1 MNRPAWAQQREEQT
15 VRAAATVF
23 NEIMSTQGNQIPQAM
38 LADAHGVAII
48 PNMINGGFVV
58 GARHG
63 RGVLLIREADG
74 VWHAPVF
81 ITLTGGNVGWQVGVQ
96 ASDIILVFRTPRSVQ
111 GILSGKLTLG
121 ADASASAGPVGR
133 GTAAATDGRLQAEIF
148 TYSRT
153 RGLFAGVA
161 IDGSVLR
168 IDQLATG
175 AFYQSPAP
183 GQPVII
189 PASAQQLTQSV
200 ASFTVPAPGSNASP
214 VTTTQSAQSPIP
226 IASSGSLNAPINTTP
241 LVGAQPM
248 SSTPPSASIIQQH
261 RASDADVI
269 RNQLVQLS
277 PELFDLLDDQWREF
291 LALPSAMFL
300 TGPHPDASEVAAT
313 VERFNHVAT
322 DPAFAQL
329 AARPEF
335 QSVFGILKHYQ
346 QSLNPAPAAL
356 QLPQPPTSLAAP
368 AK

>member
-1 MNRPAWAQQREEQT
+1 
-15 VRAAATVF
+15 
-23 NEIMSTQGNQIPQAM
+23 
-38 LADAHGVAII
+38 
-48 PNMINGGFVV
+48 
-58 GARHG
+58 
-63 RGVLLIREADG
+63 
-74 VWHAPVF
+74 
-81 ITLTGGNVGWQVGVQ
+81 
-96 ASDIILVFRTPRSVQ
+96 
-111 GILSGKLTLG
+111 
-121 ADASASAGPVGR
+121 
-133 GTAAATDGRLQAEIF
+133 
-148 TYSRT
+148 
-153 RGLFAGVA
+153 
-161 IDGSVLR
+161 
-168 IDQLATG
+168 
-175 AFYQSPAP
+175 
-183 GQPVII
+183 
-189 PASAQQLTQSV
+189 
-200 ASFTVPAPGSNASP
+200 
-214 VTTTQSAQSPIP
+214 
-226 IASSGSLNAPINTTP
+226 
-241 LVGAQPM
+241 M